1 MTFCFRRFARF
12 RDLLCFFLIT
22 LSACSKTDNASG
34 DTDASAPAATGNRS
48 LDSDLE
54 QLQDFKLS
62 MPRMQKWVQAQRNLV
77 ALSKARPDLEGSY
90 QVEKNASIDQQVAA
104 LEGHADVRKAVRDA
118 GVSPRE
124 FTLTPW
130 GLHAGG
136 HGALGSTHAHW
147 QDPRLNYAV
156 AEGAP
161 GKHHLCSEEHERAGD
176 ADEGDR
182 KVRLG

>member
-12 RDLLCFFLIT
+12 RYLVCFLLVA
-22 LSACSKTDNASG
+22 LSACSKTDKGSG
-34 DTDASAPAATGNRS
+34 DTDGSAPAATGTRS

-77 ALSKARPDLEGSY
+77 ALSKARPDLEGTY
-90 QVEKNASIDQQVAA
+90 KVEQNASLDQQVAA

-124 FTLTPW
+124 FTLTTW
-130 GLHAGG
+130 AYMQ
-136 HGALGSTHAHW
+136 AATAHTV
-147 QDPRLNYAV
+147 QQMPT
-156 AEGAP
+156 
-161 GKHHLCSEEHERAGD
+161 GKTRDSVMQSLKVHPENITFVQKNRSELETLMKEIER
-176 ADEGDR
+176 
-182 KVRLG
+182 